1 MIAMVSNMSVLQFP
15 ISLLRSDLGKCN
27 WCAVLCRGG
36 ALALALLSTAVLPIA
51 APPQPTSALEPGAA
65 AVSHEHRVLDSVK
78 FLAGA
83 GLGLV
88 MHETGHLVFDA
99 MFDADPRIKGVRFGP
114 FPFF

>member
-15 ISLLRSDLGKCN
+15 ISLLRSGAGKCN
-27 WCAVLCRGG
+27 RCAVLCRGG
-36 ALALALLSTAVLPIA
+36 ALGVALLSTAILPIVASAQA
-51 APPQPTSALEPGAA
+51 ASAVETSEAP
-65 AVSHEHRVLDSVK
+65 VSHEHRALDSVK

-99 MFDADPRIKGVRFGP
+99 IFDADPRIKGVR
-114 FPFF
+114 

>member
-15 ISLLRSDLGKCN
+15 ISLLRSDAGKCN

-36 ALALALLSTAVLPIA
+36 ALALALLSTAILPIVA
-51 APPQPTSALEPGAA
+51 SAQPRPSVEPGVA

-99 MFDADPRIKGVRFGP
+99 IFDAD
-114 FPFF
+114 